1 MGTNDELE
9 LVKSINS
16 LHRFD
21 IAYHFAHEIE
31 AKLISFYHKFGGSDT
46 SEHNLHTVA
55 LQFRL
60 FRQQGF
66 YVSPDVFR
74 KFKDFEGGFNVGLA
88 KDSSGLMS
96 FYEASYF
103 ECPGEDILDE
113 AKVFAKTHLEALI
126 PLLHP
131 SPANQTRHVLE
142 HPLRFTLPRIGA
154 RNYIERSCED
164 QDMVELAI
172 LEFNYV
178 QSLHQRD
185 LQEFSKWWE
194 ELGIIKEMG
203 FLTRNQ
209 PVLWFML
216 STLALPEPQCS
227 RLRIEFAKLTAL
239 IFVIDDLFDV
249 YGDDQLDDLVLFVEA
264 INSWDTASVEQL
276 PRHMKLCFSAF
287 MNVLNGI
294 RLMVLTQNGCDILQ
308 HSKATSASLCKA
320 FLREVRWL
328 KSQSLPST
336 KEYLDN
342 ATTTSGLLLVL
353 THFYFLMHQQVPM
366 EQLGPTPSLIFL
378 PAAIFRL
385 WDDLGSSKVER
396 DRGYDASYVEFY
408 AKEHNVSEE
417 YARKETL
424 NLIDDAWKKLNQA
437 SLQSGLQGL
446 TPAFIRLSLNCARLG
461 QLLYSFGKDDQETT
475 MKENVK
481 KIFIEKISC

>member
-1 MGTNDELE
+1 MVCNFPITRIEELKEKVRRKLMATDNELE
-9 LVKSINS
+9 LIKSIDS

-31 AKLISFYHKFGGSDT
+31 AKLISIYHKFGGSDT
-46 SEHNLHTVA
+46 SDHNLHTVA

-66 YVSPDVFR
+66 YVSPDVFQ
-74 KFKDFEGGFNVGLA
+74 KFKDFEGGFNLGLA

-96 FYEASYF
+96 LYEASYF
-103 ECPGEDILDE
+103 QCPGEDILGE
-113 AKVFAKTHLEALI
+113 ARVFAKAHLEALI

-131 SPANQTRHVLE
+131 SPANQIRHVLE
-142 HPLRFTLPRIGA
+142 HPLRLTLPRIGA
-154 RNYIERSCED
+154 RHYIERSCED
-164 QDMVELAI
+164 QEMVELAI

-216 STLALPEPQCS
+216 STLALPEPQFS
-227 RLRIEFAKLTAL
+227 RLRIEFAKITAL

-264 INSWDTASVEQL
+264 FN
-276 PRHMKLCFSAF
+276 
-287 MNVLNGI
+287 

-308 HSKATSASLCKA
+308 HSKAT
-320 FLREVRWL
+320 
-328 KSQSLPST
+328 
-336 KEYLDN
+336 
-342 ATTTSGLLLVL
+342 
-353 THFYFLMHQQVPM
+353 VPM
-366 EQLGPTPSLIFL
+366 ELLDATASLIFL

-408 AKEHNVSEE
+408 AKERNVSKE

-424 NLIDDAWKKLNQA
+424 NLIGDAWKKLNQA
-437 SLQSGLQGL
+437 SLQSGLQDF
-446 TPAFIRLSLNCARLG
+446 TPAFIRFSVNCARMG
-461 QLLYSFGKDDQETT
+461 QLLHSYGKDDQETT
-475 MKENVK
+475 IKEDVQ
-481 KIFIEKISC
+481 KIFIEKISS